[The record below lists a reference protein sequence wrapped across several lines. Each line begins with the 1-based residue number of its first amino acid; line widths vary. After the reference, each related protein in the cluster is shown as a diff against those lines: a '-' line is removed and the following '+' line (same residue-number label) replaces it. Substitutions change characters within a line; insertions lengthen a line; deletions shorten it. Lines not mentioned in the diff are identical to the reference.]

1 MPHHAGTMDM
11 SSNRRL
17 EITVVVGLLVMY
29 ALLAGSYAIRTAPWQ
44 APDEP
49 AHYNY
54 VAQITANG
62 CCPIIER
69 GDWDQEYLSEL
80 TSSRFAPELLDD
92 LGSLQYEDHQPP
104 LYYLLLSPVFSVT
117 QGSLTA
123 LRLTSVAFGVIA
135 LGLAYLA
142 ARVLVGEDRWFIA
155 WGAAALIALIPQHL
169 AVVGSVNNDVLSELI
184 IALALY
190 LLMRYLRGDRIP
202 VWLLGVVVGIGL
214 ITKVNTLLLAGVVP
228 MAILFKDYS
237 RRREP
242 EYAHWFTLFIKSMIL
257 FGLPILIIAGVWWL
271 RNIAVY
277 GFPDLFGLGAHD
289 GVVADQLR
297 TTEYIADYGTRA
309 YLALFIQL
317 TYNSFWGQFGWMA
330 FPLQDWMYTAIF
342 IFLLVV
348 LAGWGIRFFIKVPGQ
363 ARLDRW
369 QVIGWLVIGVLGFI
383 AVMQYIYYNAEFF
396 QAQGRYLYPGLLP
409 LGLFVALG
417 LDGWALLWRRRNER
431 MRWIAQLPILL
442 FLPLNLW
449 LIWRVLPLLSP

>member
-1 MPHHAGTMDM
+1 M
-11 SSNRRL
+11 SSNRRF
-17 EITVVVGLLVMY
+17 EIVAVVSLLIIY
-29 ALLAGSYAIRTAPWQ
+29 ALLASAYAIRTAPWQ

-54 VAQITANG
+54 VAQVTANG
-62 CCPIIER
+62 CCPIIEQ

-80 TSSRFAPELLDD
+80 TTNHFAPESLDN
-92 LGSLQYEDHQPP
+92 LSSLQYEDHQPP
-104 LYYLLLSPVFSVT
+104 LYYLLLAPVYSVT

-123 LRLTSVAFGVIA
+123 MRLASVAFGVMA
-135 LGLAYLA
+135 LTFAYLA
-142 ARVLVGEDRWFIA
+142 ARVLVGDERWFIA
-155 WGAAALIALIPQHL
+155 WGAATLIALIPQHL

-184 IALALY
+184 IALTLY

-202 VWLLGVVVGIGL
+202 VWLLGTVVGIGL
-214 ITKVNTLLLAGVVP
+214 ITKVNTLLLVGVVP
-228 MAILFKDYS
+228 MAMLFKDYS

-242 EYAHWFTLFIKSMIL
+242 EYARWFTLFIRAMIL
-257 FGLPILIIAGVWWL
+257 FALPILMIAGIWWL
-271 RNIAVY
+271 RNISVY
-277 GFPDLFGLGAHD
+277 GFPDILGLGAHD

-297 TTEYIADYGTRA
+297 TADYIAANGTAA
-309 YLALFIQL
+309 YLQLFIQL

-330 FPLQDWMYTAIF
+330 FPLQGWMYTAIF
-342 IFLLVV
+342 IFMLAV
-348 LAGWGIRFFIKVPGQ
+348 LIGWVMRFFVKVPGRAQ
-363 ARLDRW
+363 LDRW
-369 QVIGWLVIGVLGFI
+369 QVIGWLVMGVLGFI

-417 LDGWALLWRRRNER
+417 LDGWALLWRRRSQR
-431 MRWIAQLPILL
+431 LRWGAQLPILL